1 MLVLNEMMCILKGL
15 FFWQKS
21 PFCTFFP
28 LLTSPVSP
36 LGRFLIPGSAFP
48 LAGSSPLRRS
58 RVTSSCSSCTCF
70 CSSTTSPPVSI
81 PESFDMDRLRRGP
94 EVVPGVEAVLSKS
107 SKMES
112 WRITAACGGVADK
125 SEKRDKNRHRDLEC
139 FPVTC
144 RSCSCRL
151 RLTNRW
157 RTSCDDRCY
166 LPQIHLY
173 FGGGRYC
180 QTRTT
185 VW

>member
-1 MLVLNEMMCILKGL
+1 MLVLNEIVCILKGL

-21 PFCTFFP
+21 PICTFFP

-81 PESFDMDRLRRGP
+81 PESFDMDRLRMGA

-107 SKMES
+107 SKIES
-112 WRITAACGGVADK
+112 WRITAAWGVWSASQRSRTKTFAVTLSVSLLPAGRAAVDWGWPIAGG
-125 SEKRDKNRHRDLEC
+125 L
-139 FPVTC
+139 PV
-144 RSCSCRL
+144 
-151 RLTNRW
+151 
-157 RTSCDDRCY
+157 RTDVIY
-166 LPQIHLY
+166 LGYIFI
-173 FGGGRYC
+173 FGKGGSA
-180 QTRTT
+180 
-185 VW
+185 